1 MELMSSTAD
10 AKGNRVVPAKSYKQQ
25 NSKVS
30 KKKGIKHPRR
40 GRSGRRTKEMVE
52 IAKERMRILLAQAEN
67 EIIQN
72 RNYIRARRYVILAR
86 KLGMRYN
93 VRIEK
98 YYRSKICRSCNS
110 FLITSSAC
118 RIRCQGGKIIYCCK
132 TCGNIMRIPL
142 GNRQQIHKIFI

>member
-1 MELMSSTAD
+1 MGLMSSA
-10 AKGNRVVPAKSYKQQ
+10 ANANSNRVVPAKSCKQQ

-30 KKKGIKHPRR
+30 ENKGNKYLRR

-52 IAKERMRILLAQAEN
+52 IAKDRMRILLAQAEN

-72 RNYIRARRYVILAR
+72 RNHIRARRYVILAR
-86 KLGMRYN
+86 RLGTRYN
-93 VRIEK
+93 VRIKK

-110 FLITSSAC
+110 LLITSSVC
-118 RIRCQGGKIIYCCK
+118 RIRFQGGKITYYCK

-142 GNRQQIHKIFI
+142 GIRPINP